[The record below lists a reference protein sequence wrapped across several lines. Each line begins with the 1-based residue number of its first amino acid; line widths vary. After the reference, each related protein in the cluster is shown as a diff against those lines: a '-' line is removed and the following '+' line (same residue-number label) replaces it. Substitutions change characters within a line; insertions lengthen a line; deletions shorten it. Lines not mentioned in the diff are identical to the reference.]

1 MNGKPG
7 LHGYLWI
14 EIDGVNY
21 TAQDLAWMYAHGS
34 LPDGVIMENLHLVR
48 ETDLTSTDP
57 KAMQV
62 EIKTIRK
69 AEASE
74 LEDLSRT
81 RNCEAIYHL
90 GVGSSC
96 ATACNRPP
104 RRAARH

>member
-34 LPDGVIMENLHLVR
+34 LPDGVIVHLNGDRTDNRMENLHLVR

-69 AEASE
+69 AEW
-74 LEDLSRT
+74 DR
-81 RNCEAIYHL
+81 REAK
-90 GVGSSC
+90 
-96 ATACNRPP
+96 
-104 RRAARH
+104 